1 MASIFVEMPPQ
12 GSYSLSSDPCRSVT
26 TIRRSE
32 GLNSPLGIFGTGIST
47 EGEEATVPKTHD
59 LGYRRRSILN
69 ARAVQSRP

>member
-1 MASIFVEMPPQ
+1 MS
-12 GSYSLSSDPCRSVT
+12 
-26 TIRRSE
+26 IRRGY
-32 GLNSPLGIFGTGIST
+32 GLNSAVGIFGTGIST